1 MQLAQ
6 ISEHTYSVDVAG
18 IAERP
23 KSATYPGGSLDSS
36 VETGSPRV
44 DDPISV
50 GFLEQC
56 VTESDD
62 TPGVTRYQRAT
73 DSAGTAFAATPS
85 PLVRTHAR
93 RTAAA
98 TASTPDL
105 SAGSERQSQA
115 ALRRQARTSR
125 TLPTSWRDRDRP
137 APIRNRTIQLFV
149 GE

>member
-1 MQLAQ
+1 MQLVQ
-6 ISEHTYSVDVAG
+6 ISEHTYSAEVAG
-18 IAERP
+18 VAQKPEP
-23 KSATYPGGSLDSS
+23 ATYAGGSLDTL
-36 VETGSPRV
+36 VTTAPPRV
-44 DDPISV
+44 DDSTSV
-50 GFLEQC
+50 GFLGQC

-73 DSAGTAFAATPS
+73 DSAGTAFAVTPC

-105 SAGSERQSQA
+105 PAGSERQSQA
-115 ALRRQARTSR
+115 APRRQARTSR
-125 TLPTSWRDRDRP
+125 TLPTSWRDRNRP

-149 GE
+149 GV